1 MGIVE
6 RKERQKTEMRSAILN
21 AAWKQVLH
29 SGWQSLSIRKI
40 ADAIEYSI
48 PVVYEYFENKEA
60 ILLEFNKL
68 GYKLLSDKLIEA
80 ISKHRDPSKQLEA
93 IVFSYWDFAFAHK
106 EYYQLMFGLGMPTCE
121 QARTMPELTEFTKVI
136 ESTIAKIA
144 EENNTELNVF
154 LKRQSFWSM
163 LHGLVS
169 INLMA
174 PETTRE
180 DMSRE
185 EINKMVLKDFISVF
199 ITGLKN

>member
-1 MGIVE
+1 
-6 RKERQKTEMRSAILN
+6 MRSAILN
-21 AAWKQVLH
+21 AAWKEVMQ

-48 PVVYEYFENKEA
+48 PVVYEYFENKDA

-80 ISKHRDPSKQLEA
+80 KSKHRDPAKQLEA
-93 IVFSYWDFAFAHK
+93 MVYAYWDFAFNNK

-121 QARTMPELTEFTKVI
+121 QARKMPELTEFTKVI
-136 ESTIAKIA
+136 ESTIRKITEAK
-144 EENNTELNVF
+144 NTSPDVF

-174 PETTRE
+174 PETVHK

-185 EINKMVLKDFISVF
+185 DINKLILKDFINGF
-199 ITGLKN
+199 IIGLKN

>member
-6 RKERQKTEMRSAILN
+6 RKERQKTEMRSAILK
-21 AAWKQVLH
+21 AAWNQVMQ

-68 GYKLLSDKLIEA
+68 GYKLLTTKLIDATSTQTEA
-80 ISKHRDPSKQLEA
+80 PKQLEA
-93 IVFSYWDFAFAHK
+93 IVYAYWDFAFTNK

-121 QARTMPELTEFTKVI
+121 QARIMPELTEFTSVI
-136 ESTIAKIA
+136 DSTISKIGV
-144 EENNTELNVF
+144 ENNAELDVF

-174 PETTRE
+174 PEINHKDLTRE
-180 DMSRE
+180 QM
-185 EINKMVLKDFISVF
+185 NKMVLKDFICGF
-199 ITGLKN
+199 IIGLKN